1 LVHDLYLLLARL
13 LMAPIMMVYGAQK
26 LLDISHFLNN
36 PATKRMMEALASGAS
51 APVWFAYAN
60 GAFQLLAGLFVLLGV
75 KARISAGLVVIWL
88 LPVTYFGHPFWAGI
102 RPDFNE
108 AQFYKNLAII
118 AAYLLIATVG
128 AGRYSID
135 NVLAQRGRS

>member
-1 LVHDLYLLLARL
+1 
-13 LMAPIMMVYGAQK
+13 
-26 LLDISHFLNN
+26 
-36 PATKRMMEALASGAS
+36 
-51 APVWFAYAN
+51 
-60 GAFQLLAGLFVLLGV
+60 
-75 KARISAGLVVIWL
+75 VVIWL

>member
-1 LVHDLYLLLARL
+1 LAHDISLLLARI

-26 LLDISHFLNN
+26 LLDINQFLMN
-36 PATKRMMEALASGAS
+36 PATKRMMEALASGVT
-51 APVWFAYAN
+51 APIWFAYAN
-60 GAFQLLAGLFVLLGV
+60 GAFQLLSGLFVLLGV
-75 KARISAGLVVIWL
+75 KARLSAGLVVIWL
-88 LPVTYFGHPFWAGI
+88 VPVTYFGHPFWAGI

-118 AAYLLIATVG
+118 AAYLLIAAMG

-135 NVLAQRGRS
+135 NALARSGR

>member
-1 LVHDLYLLLARL
+1 MAHDLSLLLARI

-26 LLDISHFLNN
+26 LLDINQFLMN
-36 PATKRMMEALASGAS
+36 PATKRMMEAWASGAT
-51 APVWFAYAN
+51 APIWFAYAN
-60 GAFQLLAGLFVLLGV
+60 GAFQLLSGLFVLLGI
-75 KARISAGLVVIWL
+75 KARLSAGLVVIWL
-88 LPVTYFGHPFWAGI
+88 VPVTYFGHPFWAGI

-118 AAYLLIATVG
+118 AAYLLIAAMG

-135 NVLAQRGRS
+135 NALVRSGR

>member
-1 LVHDLYLLLARL
+1 MAHDLSLLLARI

-26 LLDISHFLNN
+26 LLDINQFLMN

-51 APVWFAYAN
+51 VPIWFAYAN
-60 GAFQLLAGLFVLLGV
+60 GAFQLLSGLFVLLGV
-75 KARISAGLVVIWL
+75 KARLSAWLVVIWL
-88 LPVTYFGHPFWAGI
+88 VPVTYFGHPFWAGI

-118 AAYLLIATVG
+118 AAYLLITAMG

-135 NVLAQRGRS
+135 NALVRSGR

>member
-1 LVHDLYLLLARL
+1 MAHDISLLLARI

-26 LLDISHFLNN
+26 LLDINQFLMN
-36 PATKRMMEALASGAS
+36 PATKRMMEALASGAT
-51 APVWFAYAN
+51 APIWFAYAN
-60 GAFQLLAGLFVLLGV
+60 GAFQLLSGLFVLLGV
-75 KARISAGLVVIWL
+75 KARLSAGLVVIWL
-88 LPVTYFGHPFWAGI
+88 VPVTYFGHPFWAGI

-118 AAYLLIATVG
+118 AAYLLIAAMG

-135 NVLAQRGRS
+135 NALARSGR